1 MVRKGSLL
9 LITLLAFTVFA
20 KKVPP
25 APTEYR
31 WVQDYGNVLDA
42 DQELYLM
49 NKLKTYY
56 DSTSTEIVIVT
67 ESSLEGDDVFDY
79 SYRLAEEWG
88 IGQAGKNNGVL
99 LYAAIRDRKMYIQV
113 GRGAEGALPDIYA
126 KRVVENQLKPNFKNG
141 NFGKGFDEA
150 TTVIIQH
157 LNGEFVNDKPAG
169 QGQEG
174 IPFWVIIVVVL
185 LIIIFFGGGGNDGK
199 TYTHD
204 ETSGRRGSFRPP
216 IWIGGGSRGGGG
228 FSGGG
233 FGGGFGGGSFG
244 GGGAGGSW

>member
-1 MVRKGSLL
+1 MVRTGSLL
-9 LITLLAFTVFA
+9 ILIFIAFLATA

-42 DQELYLM
+42 DQELFLM
-49 NKLKTYY
+49 NKLKKYF

-67 ESSLEGDDVFDY
+67 ENSLEGDDVFDY
-79 SYRLAEEWG
+79 SYRLAQEWG
-88 IGQAGKNNGVL
+88 LGQKGKDNGVL
-99 LYAAIRDRKMYIQV
+99 IYAAIRDGKMFIQV
-113 GRGAEGALPDIYA
+113 GKGAEGAFPDIYA
-126 KRVVENQLKPNFKNG
+126 KRVVENQLKPNFRKG
-141 NFGKGFDEA
+141 KYGKGFDEA

-157 LNGEFVNDKPAG
+157 LSGEFVNGTPAG
-169 QGQEG
+169 ESEG
-174 IPFWVIIVVVL
+174 IPIWVIILVVVL
-185 LIIIFFGGGGNDGK
+185 LVLMFTSGGNNGQ

-204 ETSGRRGSFRPP
+204 ESSGRRTSHRPP
-216 IWIGGGSRGGGG
+216 FWIGGGGGGG

-233 FGGGFGGGSFG
+233 GFGGGLGGGSFG